1 LLVFGDG
8 LRHLPLLEIFL
19 RRIEVFGFVV
29 RHLQMLFPLSRLE
42 RKKSDNGRFAAA
54 FDRAYPSRHTAAQE
68 AHRPNRITKERPWQ
82 A

>member
-1 LLVFGDG
+1 
-8 LRHLPLLEIFL
+8 
-19 RRIEVFGFVV
+19 
-29 RHLQMLFPLSRLE
+29 MLFPLSRLE